1 MTSTTP
7 IGPAPVS
14 HGPISSP
21 VTPPDRTHPAS
32 RHLVALIIG
41 CLLILPGLGLLLG
54 GAGLAVTYA
63 VGRDDAGY
71 LSLTLPA
78 LTSQSPA
85 ITAEDIVVETGPDVP
100 SWVLD
105 RLDVDLRLTARP
117 LASGREV
124 FLGVAPASSLT
135 AYLRG
140 VAHEQVV
147 GIASGRNGSASAAV
161 LQSTPGVSSV
171 AAPTTQTFWT
181 VSATG
186 AGRQE
191 LAWRVTGGEWA
202 AVIMNADG
210 SPGVAVAS
218 TIGVRAGFLL
228 PVALVMLGI
237 GLVLTAIAVALVV
250 RGASGSRPSASGAA
264 MTVPASSPAT
274 SMTPTRMTAAPP
286 VPAPESQLPHPRA
299 VSPVALDARLDEPLS
314 RWLWLVKW
322 FLAIPHYI
330 VLGFLWFAFMV
341 VSVIAFFA
349 ILFTGR
355 YPRGLFEF
363 NLGVL
368 RWTWRVSYYASSGGL
383 GTDRYPPFSLQ
394 AEPDYPARLDIA
406 YPERLSR
413 GLVLVKW
420 WLLAI
425 PHYLI
430 VGLLVGGGSWAWT
443 WARDV
448 DGSSR
453 LSVLSGGLLGLLVL
467 VAGLSL
473 LFAGHY
479 PRALFDLVAGLNRW
493 VYRVVAYAAL
503 MTDVYPPFQL
513 DEGGAE
519 VPLPPPTL
527 PPPTLPPPP
536 PPPVADDRVGVP
548 PEAG

>member
-1 MTSTTP
+1 MTATSPTP
-7 IGPAPVS
+7 SNPTPA
-14 HGPISSP
+14 SSL
-21 VTPPDRTHPAS
+21 PPPAATGGFHPAG
-32 RHLVALIIG
+32 RHIAALVIG

-54 GAGLAVTYA
+54 GAGLAITYA

-105 RLDVDLRLTARP
+105 RLDLDLRLTARP
-117 LASGREV
+117 LASGKDV
-124 FLGVAPASSLT
+124 FLGVAPSADLT
-135 AYLRG
+135 AYLQG

-147 GIASGRNGSASAAV
+147 GIARARDGSASGAV
-161 LQSTPGVSSV
+161 LRATPGASTV

-181 VSATG
+181 TSATG
-186 AGRQE
+186 AGQQQ
-191 LAWRVTGGEWA
+191 LSWRVTGGQWA

-210 SPGVAVAS
+210 SAGVAVSA
-218 TIGVRAGFLL
+218 TVGVRAGFLL
-228 PVALVMLGI
+228 PLALVMLGI
-237 GLVLTAIAVALVV
+237 GLVLTGVAVALIV
-250 RGASGSRPSASGAA
+250 RGASGTRPPQGGAI
-264 MTVPASSPAT
+264 
-274 SMTPTRMTAAPP
+274 AAPSGGLPGATVEASP
-286 VPAPESQLPHPRA
+286 VAAPGALPTHPRA

-330 VLGFLWFAFMV
+330 VLGFLWIAFSV
-341 VSVIAFFA
+341 VSIVAFFA

-355 YPRGLFEF
+355 YPRGLFDF

-383 GTDRYPPFSLQ
+383 GTDRYPPFSLDD
-394 AEPDYPARLDIA
+394 EPDYPARLDVA
-406 YPERLSR
+406 YPDRLSR

-443 WARDV
+443 WARDT
-448 DGSSR
+448 DGTGR
-453 LSVLSGGLLGLLVL
+453 LNILSGGLLGLLVL

-493 VYRVVAYAAL
+493 VYRVIAYAAL

-519 VPLPPPTL
+519 VQPGLPGPPPPPLPPPTL
-527 PPPTLPPPP
+527 PPP
-536 PPPVADDRVGVP
+536 PVADDAVP
-548 PEAG
+548 PDRPAPVS